1 MNLLIVLTIIL
12 STCAVFEFKPQT
24 LDDVANTPV
33 VTVQVFYTPFSQSAI
48 DFIRLNKKDNDKGIY
63 ALMVPK
69 EGSET
74 EVSYKVEVDFVPW
87 GRNVRKVES
96 DKLVY
101 DCSNTESAEKD
112 ADCVGTRLHAC
123 MSHYTGNLHH
133 NHHEFFM
140 IVCTTQET
148 DWVTA
153 PLKNIAK
160 CSNEVNDEPDD
171 AFNLET
177 CAKTDNV
184 YLDEAISA
192 TNVIHMFEE
201 LNKDN
206 DPLIYINGER
216 NDDARTDLR
225 TAVCR
230 AFKKEERPEKEC
242 EGVSDGS
249 ATLYF
254 NSMVLIVAIMGVLYN
269 AWQ

>member
-24 LDDVANTPV
+24 LADDANTPV
-33 VTVQVFYTPFSQSAI
+33 VRVQVFYTPFSQKAI
-48 DFIRLNKKDNDKGIY
+48 DFIRLNKIDSDKGIY
-63 ALMVPK
+63 ALMMPK

-74 EVSYKVEVDFVPW
+74 EVKYKVEVDFVPW
-87 GRNVRKVES
+87 GRNVRKVE
-96 DKLVY
+96 DNKLVY
-101 DCSNTESAEKD
+101 DCSNTENAEKD

-133 NHHEFFM
+133 NHHEFYM
-140 IVCTTQET
+140 ILCTTQEADWTT
-148 DWVTA
+148 D
-153 PLKNIAK
+153 PLKNIAT

-171 AFNLET
+171 AFNLEI
-177 CAKTDNV
+177 CAKTDNDIGRSF
-184 YLDEAISA
+184 LDEAISA
-192 TNVIHMFEE
+192 TNVITMFEE

-230 AFKKEERPEKEC
+230 AFK
-242 EGVSDGS
+242 
-249 ATLYF
+249 
-254 NSMVLIVAIMGVLYN
+254 
-269 AWQ
+269 